1 MPLMLKWSG
10 LDSYMELL
18 YLLVFLFPSLACLL
32 LIIFRKVCLMI
43 DILYLFMGG
52 PGLIIR

>member
-1 MPLMLKWSG
+1 MLLMLKWYG
-10 LDSYMELL
+10 LDSYMVLL
-18 YLLVFLFPSLACLL
+18 YPLVFLLHLLACLL

-43 DILYLFMGG
+43 DTLYLFMVG